1 MPEGQGAAV
10 RIEEEPAAPPQMPLG
25 IVIAR
30 IVVVSGMAVAAAL
43 AIFLLVGGLWEI
55 GLLAV
60 GVTAVFLLLMFA
72 VEKLADQP
80 EL

>member
-1 MPEGQGAAV
+1 
-10 RIEEEPAAPPQMPLG
+10 MPLG